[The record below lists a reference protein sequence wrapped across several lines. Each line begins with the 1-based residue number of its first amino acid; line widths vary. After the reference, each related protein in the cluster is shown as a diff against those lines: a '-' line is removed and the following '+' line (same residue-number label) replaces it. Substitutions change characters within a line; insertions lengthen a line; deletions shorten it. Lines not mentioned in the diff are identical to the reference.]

1 MNERESWI
9 ETDSG
14 FIDARITD
22 DINLMHD
29 GKRRWLEGLQ
39 GRRDAVQ
46 PEVRREY
53 LPQELKRSPLF
64 MATGMHVSE
73 LWLDSQGGAA
83 A

>member
-1 MNERESWI
+1 MNDKTGWI

-14 FIDARITD
+14 KAAWEAFRKLVDDGVGWPPRQPARD
-22 DINLMHD
+22 
-29 GKRRWLEGLQ
+29 
-39 GRRDAVQ
+39 Q
-46 PEVRREY
+46 PTEVRREY
-53 LPQELKRSPLF
+53 MPQEPKRSPLF